1 MKSKFLL
8 SSLTLLIFA
17 LLGGGS
23 IDSDDMGV
31 FFVIIIVIVVIVV
44 IAAVITAIVQ
54 SHNKNKRL
62 QMIKED
68 EKNSTDFD
76 RSVFIGDDRLK
87 IYFDSNKKQVML
99 MRVTTESIKK
109 EYVDD
114 FEFPGKDL
122 AKYTNPSFYI
132 YDPDKRKLLSGSY
145 TDNIVSH
152 QITSIAEKDN
162 NKDVTVNN
170 NIQPR
175 FCSLGNLLLAS
186 SGIKVYHVL
195 IEEKRGLIAICE
207 SGKVCKV
214 FNYINANSLPKKKGE
229 KSTINTKEIG
239 NYLFIMDDFFKVL
252 VLIEPGTHE
261 IFNYA
266 DIIEVSYEEDGNQLY
281 TKSAGRTV
289 GGAIVGGVLMGGA
302 GAVVGGLSGASK
314 QNKEV
319 KSIDIKILLRSTSR
333 TSYVLHFNDAN
344 RILKTKEDSDRKL
357 YETYTKNANQAKDIL
372 SVIIDNAK
380 QKQVGV
386 NVAQPLAHHVPS
398 SLSVADELAKLAKLK
413 EDGILTEEEFIAQK
427 KLLLGGNAGAKD
439 NVDNNAV
446 TASALV
452 AATEERHICGGCGY
466 IMNGETPE
474 KCPICKSPSTKFK
487 VI

>member
-1 MKSKFLL
+1 MKSKFIF
-8 SSLTLLIFA
+8 SSLALLMFA

-23 IDSDDMGV
+23 VDSDDMGV
-31 FFVIIIVIVVIVV
+31 FFVIIIVIVAVVV
-44 IAAVITAIVQ
+44 IAAGITAMVQ

-68 EKNSTDFD
+68 EEKSSDFD

-122 AKYTNPSFYI
+122 AKYTNPAFYI
-132 YDPDKRKLLSGSY
+132 YDPVKRRMLSGSY
-145 TDNIVSH
+145 TDNIITH
-152 QITSIAEKDN
+152 QITSISEKDN

-170 NIQPR
+170 KIQPR
-175 FCSLGNLLLAS
+175 FSSLGNLLLAS
-186 SGIKVYHVL
+186 SGINEKVYHVL
-195 IEEKRGLIAICE
+195 IEENRGLIAICE
-207 SGKVCKV
+207 SGKVGKV
-214 FNYINANSLPKKKGE
+214 FNYINAISLPKKKGE
-229 KSTINTKEIG
+229 KSSINTKEIG

-252 VLIEPGTHE
+252 VLIERGSHE

-266 DIIEVSYEEDGNQLY
+266 DIIEVSYEENGTQLY

-333 TSYVLHFNDAN
+333 TSCVLHFNDAK
-344 RILKTKEDSDRKL
+344 RILKTKEESDRNL
-357 YETYTKNANQAKDIL
+357 YETYTKNANQAKDVL

-380 QKQVGV
+380 QVQVSTP
-386 NVAQPLAHHVPS
+386 VAQPLVQQVPS
-398 SLSVADELAKLAKLK
+398 SSSSIADELAKLAKLK
-413 EDGILTEEEFIAQK
+413 ADGILTEEEFQAQK
-427 KLLLGGNAGAKD
+427 AKLLG
-439 NVDNNAV
+439 
-446 TASALV
+446 
-452 AATEERHICGGCGY
+452 
-466 IMNGETPE
+466 
-474 KCPICKSPSTKFK
+474 
-487 VI
+487 

>member
-1 MKSKFLL
+1 M
-8 SSLTLLIFA
+8 FA

-23 IDSDDMGV
+23 VDPDDMGT
-31 FFVIIIVIVVIVV
+31 FFLIIIVIVAVVV
-44 IAAVITAIVQ
+44 IAAGITAMVQ

-68 EKNSTDFD
+68 EEKSSDFD

-122 AKYTNPSFYI
+122 ARYTNPAFYI
-132 YDPDKRKLLSGSY
+132 YDPVKRRMLSGSY
-145 TDNIVSH
+145 TDNIITH
-152 QITSIAEKDN
+152 QITSISEKDN
-162 NKDVTVNN
+162 NKDITVNN
-170 NIQPR
+170 KIQPR
-175 FCSLGNLLLAS
+175 FSSLGNLLLAS
-186 SGIKVYHVL
+186 SGLNENIYHVL
-195 IEEKRGLIAICE
+195 IEENRGLIAICE
-207 SGKVCKV
+207 SGKVGKV
-214 FNYINANSLPKKKGE
+214 FNYINANSLPMKKGE
-229 KSTINTKEIG
+229 KSSINTKEIG

-252 VLIEPGTHE
+252 VLIERGSHE

-266 DIIEVSYEEDGNQLY
+266 DIIEVSYEENGTQLY

-333 TSYVLHFNDAN
+333 TSCVLHFNDAK
-344 RILKTKEDSDRKL
+344 RILKTKEKSDRNL
-357 YETYTKNANQAKDIL
+357 YETYTKNANQAKDVL

-380 QKQVGV
+380 QVQASTP
-386 NVAQPLAHHVPS
+386 VAQPLVQQVPS
-398 SLSVADELAKLAKLK
+398 SSSSIADELAKLAKLK
-413 EDGILTEEEFIAQK
+413 ADGILTEEEFQAQK
-427 KLLLGGNAGAKD
+427 AKLLG
-439 NVDNNAV
+439 
-446 TASALV
+446 
-452 AATEERHICGGCGY
+452 
-466 IMNGETPE
+466 
-474 KCPICKSPSTKFK
+474 
-487 VI
+487 

>member
-1 MKSKFLL
+1 MKSKIIF
-8 SSLTLLIFA
+8 SSLALLLFA

-23 IDSDDMGV
+23 VDPDDMGT
-31 FFVIIIVIVVIVV
+31 FFLIIIVIVAVVV
-44 IAAVITAIVQ
+44 IAAGITAMVE

-68 EKNSTDFD
+68 EENSSDFD

-122 AKYTNPSFYI
+122 ARYTNPAFYI
-132 YDPDKRKLLSGSY
+132 YDPVKRRMLSGSY
-145 TDNIVSH
+145 TDNIITH
-152 QITSIAEKDN
+152 QITSISEKDN
-162 NKDVTVNN
+162 NKDITVNN
-170 NIQPR
+170 KIQPR
-175 FCSLGNLLLAS
+175 FSSLGNLLLAS
-186 SGIKVYHVL
+186 SGLNENIYHVL
-195 IEEKRGLIAICE
+195 IEENRGLIAICE
-207 SGKVCKV
+207 SGKVGKV
-214 FNYINANSLPKKKGE
+214 FNYINANSLPMKKGE
-229 KSTINTKEIG
+229 KSSINTKEIG

-252 VLIEPGTHE
+252 VLIERGSHE

-266 DIIEVSYEEDGNQLY
+266 DIIEVSYEENGTQLY

-333 TSYVLHFNDAN
+333 TSCVLHFNDAK
-344 RILKTKEDSDRKL
+344 RILKTKEKSDRNL
-357 YETYTKNANQAKDIL
+357 YETYTKNANQAKDVL

-380 QKQVGV
+380 QVQASTP
-386 NVAQPLAHHVPS
+386 VAQPLVQQVPS
-398 SLSVADELAKLAKLK
+398 SSSSIADELAKLAKLK
-413 EDGILTEEEFIAQK
+413 ADGILTEEEFQAQK
-427 KLLLGGNAGAKD
+427 AKLLG
-439 NVDNNAV
+439 
-446 TASALV
+446 
-452 AATEERHICGGCGY
+452 
-466 IMNGETPE
+466 
-474 KCPICKSPSTKFK
+474 
-487 VI
+487 

>member
-1 MKSKFLL
+1 M
-8 SSLTLLIFA
+8 FA

-23 IDSDDMGV
+23 VDPDDMGV
-31 FFVIIIVIVVIVV
+31 FFVIIIVIVAVVV
-44 IAAVITAIVQ
+44 IAAGITAMVQ

-68 EKNSTDFD
+68 EEKSSDFD

-99 MRVTTESIKK
+99 MRITTESIKK

-122 AKYTNPSFYI
+122 AKYTNPAFYI
-132 YDPDKRKLLSGSY
+132 YDPVKRRMLSGSY
-145 TDNIVSH
+145 TDNIITH
-152 QITSIAEKDN
+152 QITSISEKDN

-170 NIQPR
+170 KIQPR
-175 FCSLGNLLLAS
+175 FSSLGNLLLAS
-186 SGIKVYHVL
+186 SGINEKVYHVL
-195 IEEKRGLIAICE
+195 IEENRGLIAICE
-207 SGKVCKV
+207 SGKVGKV

-229 KSTINTKEIG
+229 KSSINTKEIG

-252 VLIEPGTHE
+252 VLIERGSHE

-266 DIIEVSYEEDGNQLY
+266 DIIEVSYEENGTQLY

-333 TSYVLHFNDAN
+333 TSCVLHFNDAK
-344 RILKTKEDSDRKL
+344 RILKTKEESDRNL
-357 YETYTKNANQAKDIL
+357 YETYTKNANQAKDVL

-380 QKQVGV
+380 QVQVSTP
-386 NVAQPLAHHVPS
+386 VAQPLVQQVPS
-398 SLSVADELAKLAKLK
+398 SSSSIADELAKLAKLK
-413 EDGILTEEEFIAQK
+413 ADGILTEEEFQAQK
-427 KLLLGGNAGAKD
+427 AKLLG
-439 NVDNNAV
+439 
-446 TASALV
+446 
-452 AATEERHICGGCGY
+452 
-466 IMNGETPE
+466 
-474 KCPICKSPSTKFK
+474 
-487 VI
+487 